1 MNSQS
6 NMVILY
12 KKGKASSNRLVS
24 LTSVAFEFLE
34 NVCCTQLKTTLTET
48 TISEQYG
55 FRAIWFSCP
64 SRWSPWILFK
74 SLFITISRFP
84 VCIISHNYVES
95 IFIFIHPFVCVF
107 VCYFSYLGHIFQ
119 TLKREVFSSFLF

>member
-6 NMVILY
+6 NIVILY

-48 TISEQYG
+48 TISEQHG
-55 FRAIWFSCP
+55 FRARRGELHQSC
-64 SRWSPWILFK
+64 SNYFTQLSIVFLCVFFF
-74 SLFITISRFP
+74 L
-84 VCIISHNYVES
+84 HNYVE
-95 IFIFIHPFVCVF
+95 
-107 VCYFSYLGHIFQ
+107 
-119 TLKREVFSSFLF
+119 

>member
-6 NMVILY
+6 NIVILY

-48 TISEQYG
+48 TISEQHG
-55 FRAIWFSCP
+55 FRARRGELHQSC
-64 SRWSPWILFK
+64 SNYFTQLSIVFLCVFFFYITMLNRFFM
-74 SLFITISRFP
+74 FIRS
-84 VCIISHNYVES
+84 
-95 IFIFIHPFVCVF
+95 FVCVF
-107 VCYFSYLGHIFQ
+107 VCFVFIPWSYISNFQ
-119 TLKREVFSSFLF
+119 EESF